1 MPYSTYEFIN
11 TSQQSLS
18 NVFAASI
25 QNSAFHWHKE
35 YELIGILKGTITE
48 QVQQETIVLRE
59 GDILLV
65 NPNVI
70 HAIKSSPEEEKLCMI
85 IQIKPELFASGGDSA
100 ADLRF
105 YLNST
110 DEEIPECGFEKFYQR
125 MARIIYESMS
135 DEKYAEFRTKAEV
148 YQLIADLFQYA
159 VYDVRIQDTFHR
171 DAQAVTIS
179 VIDYMEKH
187 LEDEKI
193 VEAACHEFGISRK
206 TMDRNLKMTIGVT
219 GKEIVDSLRIDKA
232 KNLLKNTGKNMN
244 YILDVCGFGSEKTF
258 YRAFRQETGLTP
270 GEFRERGKL
279 VNYHEVLKGYL
290 DVETPEVRAILRGI
304 LQKGR
309 L

>member
-70 HAIKSSPEEEKLCMI
+70 HAIKSSPEEENLCMI

-219 GKEIVDSLRIDKA
+219 GKEIVDSLAD
-232 KNLLKNTGKNMN
+232 
-244 YILDVCGFGSEKTF
+244 
-258 YRAFRQETGLTP
+258 
-270 GEFRERGKL
+270 
-279 VNYHEVLKGYL
+279 
-290 DVETPEVRAILRGI
+290 
-304 LQKGR
+304 
-309 L
+309 